1 MTAPLLVLGLLSF
14 AGGLLNVPELYHGN
28 AWLQHWLEPI
38 SRSSVA
44 LMPETH
50 LATSTEWML
59 VGIAVAVAAIGIVGA
74 WRLLNLETLVP
85 ARSAPAERGFARV
98 LRNKWYVDEIY
109 DALIVR
115 PIVWLSREILWKRI
129 DQQVI
134 DGALVNGAAR
144 GTRALGWAN
153 RWLQT
158 GQVGV
163 YVAVFLV
170 GVLLLLWRA
179 MS

>member
-1 MTAPLLVLGLLSF
+1 M
-14 AGGLLNVPELYHGN
+14 
-28 AWLQHWLEPI
+28 
-38 SRSSVA
+38 
-44 LMPETH
+44 
-50 LATSTEWML
+50 
-59 VGIAVAVAAIGIVGA
+59 
-74 WRLLNLETLVP
+74 
-85 ARSAPAERGFARV
+85 
-98 LRNKWYVDEIY
+98 
-109 DALIVR
+109 
-115 PIVWLSREILWKRI
+115 
-129 DQQVI
+129 I

-170 GVLLLLWRA
+170 GVLLILWRA